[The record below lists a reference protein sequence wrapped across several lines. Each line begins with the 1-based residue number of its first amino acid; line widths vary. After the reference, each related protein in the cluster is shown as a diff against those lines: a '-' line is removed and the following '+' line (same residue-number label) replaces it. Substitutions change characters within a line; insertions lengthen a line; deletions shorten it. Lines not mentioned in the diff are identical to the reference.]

1 MVRGDIGGVAK
12 VGPEGFV
19 AMGWSPLGWRQGSQQ
34 GGCCNDSSERTWDLD
49 NVIIQG
55 GGGWRHVLK
64 IEPRGRGDGLNKRIR
79 MPRVLFG
86 DAE

>member
-1 MVRGDIGGVAK
+1 MRGDIGWVARA
-12 VGPEGFV
+12 GPEGSV
-19 AMGWSPLGWRQGSQQ
+19 AMGWSPLA
-34 GGCCNDSSERTWDLD
+34 GGREASKEAAAMIRVSEHGIWTMI
-49 NVIIQG
+49 VQG
-55 GGGWRHVLK
+55 GGGGRHVLK